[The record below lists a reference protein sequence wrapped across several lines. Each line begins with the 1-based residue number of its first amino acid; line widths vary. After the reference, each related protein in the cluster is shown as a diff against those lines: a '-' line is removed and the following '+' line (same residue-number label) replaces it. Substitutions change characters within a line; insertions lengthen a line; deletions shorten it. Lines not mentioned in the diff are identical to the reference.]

1 MINDI
6 TLYGRQYEIF
16 DDWLNSN
23 KHVINI
29 VPVGSGKSFLAT
41 LALPIFASN
50 VRYHQNRD
58 VVYSAPTMTMCKTII
73 WPSLKRTCMDVFNIP
88 ETDINNSDMTIKFP
102 DGNYIR
108 CKSAEQRLNL
118 RGINASIWIA
128 DEAALYSSEVLAEIS
143 NRTRP
148 AVGQED
154 SAGRIIIITTPHGDG
169 PLKTLYDSAQ
179 QMPDKWVIHHYNYE
193 QMASGSR
200 DFIETQK
207 RLLSPLKFKQD
218 FMCSFESVEDQF
230 YYTFNR
236 QLHTA
241 PLVDDG
247 RDQLYTAHD
256 FNKRISCAIVFRVNE
271 PYTAKGTIEV
281 LKAYSIPDC
290 GTEQMAQAIRA
301 DFPKRRINSIID
313 MSGAQLNRDTTSPFG
328 VTDRTLLEK
337 YAFNIIN
344 TNVANPLIS
353 DTDNS
358 ANAFI
363 QAGRLT
369 INSSE
374 SNLIQS
380 LSSYHYEDA
389 TRKKLVKYTDQNAYI
404 DGLGDALRYAIH
416 TLFQLQH
423 HDTSNRAMYR
433 GNKLPGIGTEYLPVS
448 PLFPGGPT
456 WQELEQSDTDN
467 EIGYRGWN

>member
-1 MINDI
+1 MTNDI

-16 DDWLNSN
+16 DDWLNYN
-23 KHVINI
+23 KHCMTI

-50 VRYHQNRD
+50 VKYHQNRD
-58 VVYSAPTMTMCKTII
+58 VVYSAPTMAMCKSIL
-73 WPSLKRTCMDVFNIP
+73 WPSLKRTCTEIFNIP

-118 RGINASIWIA
+118 RGINASIWVA
-128 DEAALYSSEVLAEIS
+128 DEASLYSEEVLAEIS

-169 PLKTLYDSAQ
+169 PLKRLYDNAK
-179 QMPDKWVIHHYNYE
+179 QMPDKWIIHHYDYE

-200 DFIETQK
+200 EFIETQK

-218 FMCSFESVEDQF
+218 FMCSFDSVEDMF
-230 YYTFNR
+230 YYAFNR
-236 QLHTA
+236 GLHTA

-256 FNKRISCAIVFRVNE
+256 FNKRIACAIVFRVTE

-281 LKAYSIPDC
+281 LKAYTIPDC

-301 DFPKRRINSIID
+301 DFPRRRINSIID

-337 YAFNIIN
+337 YGFTIIN
-344 TNVANPLIS
+344 TNKANPLIS

-358 ANAFI
+358 SNAFI

-369 INSSE
+369 INDSE
-374 SNLIQS
+374 FKLIQAVQ
-380 LSSYHYEDA
+380 SYHYADG
-389 TRKKLVKYTDQNAYI
+389 TRKQLVKYTDQDAYI

-416 TLFQLQH
+416 HLFQLQH
-423 HDTSNRAMYR
+423 HDTNTRAMYR
-433 GNKLPGIGTEYLPVS
+433 GNKLTPVGVDHMPIS

-456 WQELEQSDTDN
+456 WEELENTDN
-467 EIGYRGWN
+467 EIDYRGWN